1 MQWLDPDFIFQT
13 VLPALNRG
21 LVMSI
26 ALIVPSATIGFV
38 LGVLTGVARVF
49 GPKWLRSLGNGFT
62 TIFRGVPLVV
72 QLMILYFGLPNL
84 GIYLEPYP
92 ASVLGFILCTGA
104 YQSEY
109 VRGALLSIRQG
120 QIKAAYALGF
130 TKLQTILWVVI
141 PQAARRALPGCG
153 NEIIY
158 LIKYSS
164 LAYIITCI
172 ELTGEAKVLVS
183 RSFRPTEVYIVAG
196 IYYKRQRR
204 LFHFLRKRHNRHKA
218 TTSRVSITEGF
229 LGESFPPSRVK
240 GRQPLAAGGTTHS
253 RKKDMLQC
261 PYRNISAISAS

>member
-1 MQWLDPDFIFQT
+1 MLYFGSS
-13 VLPALNRG
+13 VSG
-21 LVMSI
+21 LSVG
-26 ALIVPSATIGFV
+26 APVV
-38 LGVLTGVARVF
+38 
-49 GPKWLRSLGNGFT
+49 
-62 TIFRGVPLVV
+62 FRGVPLVV

-196 IYYKRQRR
+196 IYY
-204 LFHFLRKRHNRHKA
+204 LVLVSFATWFLQKLERKFA
-218 TTSRVSITEGF
+218 IPGF
-229 LGESFPPSRVK
+229 G
-240 GRQPLAAGGTTHS
+240 
-253 RKKDMLQC
+253 KK
-261 PYRNISAISAS
+261 

>member
-62 TIFRGVPLVV
+62 TIFR
-72 QLMILYFGLPNL
+72 

-196 IYYKRQRR
+196 IYY
-204 LFHFLRKRHNRHKA
+204 LVLVSFATWFLQKLERKFA
-218 TTSRVSITEGF
+218 IPGF
-229 LGESFPPSRVK
+229 G
-240 GRQPLAAGGTTHS
+240 
-253 RKKDMLQC
+253 KK
-261 PYRNISAISAS
+261 